1 MSTSSP
7 SRPSAARQRRAVKRG
22 ETSTAGTPARCPST
36 SRSTNARNSP
46 AISTMVSTEGQ
57 LSHTR
62 SSSVGAAT
70 AGRTSKYTIPASVIA
85 PLATSSATSLS
96 YSAAEDT
103 GAASPVVGQR
113 CHTKVRTL
121 E

>member
-1 MSTSSP
+1 M
-7 SRPSAARQRRAVKRG
+7 
-22 ETSTAGTPARCPST
+22 
-36 SRSTNARNSP
+36 
-46 AISTMVSTEGQ
+46 STMVSTDGQ

-70 AGRTSKYTIPASVIA
+70 AGRTSKYTIPASVIT
-85 PLATSSATSLS
+85 PLATNSETSLS
-96 YSAAEDT
+96 YSAAVDT

-113 CHTKVRTL
+113 CHTNVRTL